1 MDRGIGVQQLVYVHA
16 DERQAS
22 AIIPYY
28 QFTIKVAHLSLWVI
42 LGSFFG
48 AHGRIFLHDKAR
60 FFACGSCSR

>member
-1 MDRGIGVQQLVYVHA
+1 MEHRPSRWGACGGGLWGACFSYIETQVSHL
-16 DERQAS
+16 
-22 AIIPYY
+22 
-28 QFTIKVAHLSLWVI
+28 KVSRPSLWVI